1 MDVRPEVQRKFLLM
15 SMLSGPVAIIVA
27 VLALAYV
34 VLNKPPTPTDVHRE
48 LTAYTNAS
56 YFARNYL
63 LVWLGGST
71 RQQDNIMAMT
81 SAAGSFKLNPDPQR
95 VTDLNITDVLW
106 TPAEDSAQ
114 TEWAFTIAA
123 TTTPPGS
130 NSTRNFYRVT
140 LVESNGAFQAIT
152 LPRLVNQGTTPIR
165 IATVYTSSTALDG
178 VLGKT
183 IANFAKAYLI
193 PGDSGSLGRYVSEKF
208 TESPISGS
216 PYTAVRV
223 TSINVGEGSPDP
235 AQASAGDSVEIMVT
249 VQASISLTT
258 FTTMQ
263 LPLRVSLTSGGQWL
277 VDSITE
283 PVNFG
288 VVEPR

>member
-1 MDVRPEVQRKFLLM
+1 MDVRPDVQRKFLLM
-15 SMLSGPVAIIVA
+15 SMLSGPVAV
-27 VLALAYV
+27 VLALLALVFV
-34 VLNKPPTPTDVHRE
+34 VVTKPPTPTDVHKE

-63 LVWLGGST
+63 LLWLGGGPK
-71 RQQDNIMAMT
+71 QQENIT
-81 SAAGSFKLNPDPQR
+81 SLSSVPGAFKLNPDPQR
-95 VTDLNITDVLW
+95 VSDLNITDVLW
-106 TPAEDSAQ
+106 TPAEESGQ

-123 TTTPPGS
+123 TATPPGS
-130 NSTRNFYRVT
+130 NSSRNFYRVT
-140 LVESNGAFQAIT
+140 VVESNGAFQAIT
-152 LPRLVNQGTTPIR
+152 LPRLVNQGTVPVR
-165 IATVYTSSTALDG
+165 VNTVYTANTALDG

-183 IANFAKAYLI
+183 LANFAKAYLV

-216 PYTAVRV
+216 PYTSIKV
-223 TSINVGEGSPDP
+223 TSINIADGSPDP
-235 AQASAGDSVEIMVT
+235 AQASPGDTVDVVAT

-277 VDSITE
+277 VDTITE

-288 VVEPR
+288 TVEAR